1 MPHESSY
8 CTGISTD
15 WGELWLCATERGLCG
30 VAFGAEAPSSEIDR
44 LARYGIAAP
53 EAGDLPL
60 LHEARAQL
68 TEYFAGQRTAFDLP
82 LDLRGADFQRA
93 VWEALLAIPYGE
105 TRAYGDIA
113 AAIGRPRAA
122 RPVGQAVGA
131 NPVGVIV
138 PCHRVIGHD
147 GRLTGF
153 GGGLDLKRALL
164 RLEGVLEYGA

>member
-1 MPHESSY
+1 MNDPRIVLVDRHVLGFGR
-8 CTGISTD
+8 TLALRHRARTV
-15 WGELWLCATERGLCG
+15 WRG
-30 VAFGAEAPSSEIDR
+30 

-60 LHEARAQL
+60 LREAQAQL
-68 TEYFAGQRTAFDLP
+68 TGYFEGRRAAFDLP

-93 VWEALLAIPYGE
+93 VWEALLTIPYGE
-105 TRAYGDIA
+105 TCSYGDVA

-138 PCHRVIGHD
+138 PCHRVIGSD
-147 GRLTGF
+147 GRLTGY

-164 RLEGVLEYGA
+164 RLEGVLD

>member
-1 MPHESSY
+1 MTHESSY
-8 CTGISTD
+8 WTTLSTD

-30 VAFGAEAPSSEIDR
+30 VAFGAEAPPSEIDR

-53 EAGDLPL
+53 EAGNLPL
-60 LHEARAQL
+60 LREARAQL
-68 TEYFAGQRTAFDLP
+68 AGYFAGRRTAFDLP
-82 LDLRGADFQRA
+82 LDLRGTDFQRA

-138 PCHRVIGHD
+138 PCHRVIGSD

-164 RLEGVLEYGA
+164 RLEGVSD